1 MPQTLLSLLARET
14 GDIRR
19 DLLIALLIS
28 AAANTGILVIINQA
42 SASAAEGMGDVRL
55 LCLFIVAMALYIV
68 GLRFTFGVATQAV
81 ESMLTRIRQRLMR
94 GIAHADLLALRKLRE
109 GRILQSIAQDTVI
122 ISESQGLLVAAAHSA
137 LMVAMTGVY
146 LLTVSLPAFLIVV
159 VVIAAGALMY
169 LARSKELGHLAARS
183 SGLEASFLGK
193 MNDMIKG
200 LQEVKL
206 SAARRQALLAE
217 LDGVGDELRD
227 VKVRTTSLY
236 NATAIFSQSFFY
248 ALLAMIVFVLPAMIG
263 NFAPQAPKLLSSV
276 LFIFGPLSTLITAVP
291 SISRADRAAASLLQL
306 EAEIGRAAAA
316 AAPPGPAPAP
326 LVMAKTI
333 ECRDLEFHY
342 PGDAGETFH
351 IGPINLK
358 LNQGEIVMFVGGN
371 GSGKTTLLKVIAGLY
386 TPDAGQLLF
395 DGKTVPRNA
404 QQPQRE
410 MFGAIFSDFHLFPK
424 LYGITAEE
432 AAIATELE
440 AMRLTD
446 KLSYSEEGFSTRD
459 LSTGQRKRVAMVVAM
474 LENRSI
480 LIFDEWAAEQDP
492 EFRAHFYQELLPRLK
507 AKGKTLLVVTHDD
520 RYFGTADMVV
530 KMELGRVVS
539 LQRPRKTKPRATPTP
554 EN

>member
-42 SASAAEGMGDVRL
+42 SASAAEGTGDVRL

-169 LARSKELGHLAARS
+169 LARSKELGQLAARS

-326 LVMAKTI
+326 LAMTKTI

-342 PGDAGETFH
+342 PGESGETFH

-395 DGKTVPRNA
+395 DGKLVPRNA

-424 LYGITAEE
+424 LYGIDAEE

-446 KLSYSEEGFSTRD
+446 KLSYSDEGFSTRD

-474 LENRSI
+474 LENRSV